1 MDPRATLDAARDDA
15 DSDPGIRGWSGS
27 PTRPVRARS
36 EQRRYDRMATIA
48 VCNSCVCNN
57 EVMIDYG
64 LNGKVAMVTGAGA
77 GIGEATAV
85 LLAASGARVAVVD
98 LDLGRATG
106 VAERI
111 QADGGEAIAL
121 RADVARSADV
131 DALVDDVVERLGGL
145 DIAVNNA
152 GVGGPSAST
161 GDYDDAGWRRVL
173 DVNLD
178 GVFFSTRAEI
188 RAMRTSGGGSIIN
201 MASVLGAVGIANSPA
216 YVTAKHGILGLTKTA
231 ALEHATD
238 GVRVNAVGPGF
249 IRTPLL
255 DANLDD
261 ATKDA
266 LAAQHALG
274 RLGRPDEVAHL
285 VAWLASDGASFVTG
299 AYYPVDGGYLAR

>member
-1 MDPRATLDAARDDA
+1 MF
-15 DSDPGIRGWSGS
+15 
-27 PTRPVRARS
+27 V
-36 EQRRYDRMATIA
+36 
-48 VCNSCVCNN
+48 VHNSCECNN
-57 EVMIDYG
+57 MLMIDYG
-64 LNGKVAMVTGAGA
+64 LNGKVALVTGAGA

-98 LDLGRATG
+98 LDLDRAAA

-111 QADGGEAIAL
+111 VADGGEAIAL
-121 RADVARSADV
+121 RADVSRSADV
-131 DALVDDVVERLGGL
+131 DALVDEVVQRLGGL

-161 GDYDDAGWRRVL
+161 ADYDDAGWRRVL

-188 RAMRTSGGGSIIN
+188 RAMRASGGGSIIN

-216 YVTAKHGILGLTKTA
+216 YVTAKHGMLGLTKTA

-299 AYYPVDGGYLAR
+299 SYYPVDGGYLAR